1 MVFPGFW
8 WLLSACLLSWCCNT
22 WELEDHDRESESSLT
37 PLVMYFEKGE
47 PIHTELMKFLEE
59 TIPGIHIVPLEIGKN
74 MMQDMENKVLN
85 ASSELCQILAEDPKL
100 REGYIAVTFFK
111 KLRILNFSE
120 RCQIPPMKF
129 IMSISLR
136 SLIRVM
142 KRISSHFNQQ

>member
-37 PLVMYFEKGE
+37 PLVMYFQKGE
-47 PIHTELMKFLEE
+47 LSHTELMKFLKK
-59 TIPGIHIVPLEIGKN
+59 TIPGIYIVPLEIGKN

-111 KLRILNFSE
+111 KLRILGTGRSF
-120 RCQIPPMKF
+120 
-129 IMSISLR
+129 LR
-136 SLIRVM
+136 DAKYLP
-142 KRISSHFNQQ
+142 